1 MRGTAPGATRPPQ
14 AGGPAHPGG
23 PKVWSGRTRQLLGAR
38 RGRKKTEEHGADGA
52 ERIGAS
58 PVRAGRRRPAPCVS
72 RVGHDTAAP
81 HPTVSSPVEN
91 GGATAP
97 VKPVPAGAGSARP
110 SRPTRPL
117 SPRSVEF
124 RAEIGRV
131 PRRDRFTSAP
141 RSVRGAGPTPA
152 GHLRASDSD
161 DPTRLR
167 LPVPPYPHRQTAES
181 YRPSP
186 RLEDAESSGRVSE
199 QPAAPVLCLAAY
211 WSCLHGAPRV
221 NTALALPGSAPRGGE
236 TGYVVEEAEASPP

>member
-1 MRGTAPGATRPPQ
+1 M
-14 AGGPAHPGG
+14 
-23 PKVWSGRTRQLLGAR
+23 WSSRTRQLLGAR

-58 PVRAGRRRPAPCVS
+58 PARAGRRRPAPCVS
-72 RVGHDTAAP
+72 RVGHDTAVP

-91 GGATAP
+91 GCATAP
-97 VKPVPAGAGSARP
+97 VKPVPAGAGSVRP

-117 SPRSVEF
+117 SPRSVHFRTEIGRVPRRDRSSSAPRSVEF
-124 RAEIGRV
+124 RAEIGSL
-131 PRRDRFTSAP
+131 PHRDRFTSAP

-236 TGYVVEEAEASPP
+236 TGYVVEEPEASPP

>member
-1 MRGTAPGATRPPQ
+1 M
-14 AGGPAHPGG
+14 
-23 PKVWSGRTRQLLGAR
+23 WSGRTRQLLGAR
-38 RGRKKTEEHGADGA
+38 RGRKKTEEQTEEHGADGA

-58 PVRAGRRRPAPCVS
+58 PARAGRRRPAPCVS

-91 GGATAP
+91 GCATAP

-131 PRRDRFTSAP
+131 PRRDRSSSAP
-141 RSVRGAGPTPA
+141 RSVHFRTEIGSRRRPDAR
-152 GHLRASDSD
+152 RA
-161 DPTRLR
+161 RR
-167 LPVPPYPHRQTAES
+167 A
-181 YRPSP
+181 SP
-186 RLEDAESSGRVSE
+186 RLGQRWPHAPSAPRTALPAPPNRGVIPILTAPEAAKSSGRVSR